1 MTSNQQRKDFSPC
14 VFRQETVDIT
24 VEWSDVAQ
32 THEPALQRL
41 TFQNQLF
48 TVHTGCVP
56 KQLIFSLTV
65 GEACL
70 KLGNPVNSDLK
81 VLLANCHRKSEVQM
95 TITARSPDPKP

>member
-1 MTSNQQRKDFSPC
+1 MTSNQQRKDFSPY

-65 GEACL
+65 GESIL
-70 KLGNPVNSDLK
+70 ELSNPANSDLK
-81 VLLANCHRKSEVQM
+81 MFLANKYE
-95 TITARSPDPKP
+95 K